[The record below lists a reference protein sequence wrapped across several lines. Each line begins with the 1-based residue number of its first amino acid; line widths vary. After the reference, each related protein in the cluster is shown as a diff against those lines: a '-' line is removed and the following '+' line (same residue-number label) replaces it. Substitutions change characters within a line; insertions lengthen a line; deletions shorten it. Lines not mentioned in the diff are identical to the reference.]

1 MPSQQV
7 DDQYIIAVNKHQCKK
22 RRTPKKQSVIR
33 SPVSK
38 SSPTMQRTAT
48 TRMRYTA
55 IPLRFCNE
63 STNNTNTSGASQ
75 RKNTT
80 IPITSSRAEVNASCI
95 FHSRDS
101 SRPTKKKE
109 RKKERGKQTPQRTDD
124 DDATPKKK
132 NKSWKFESSKRSEK
146 YRNYSRNLKESK
158 CKCTNTGRNA
168 KRTHCGV

>member
-1 MPSQQV
+1 MPSQQM

-48 TRMRYTA
+48 TRMKYTA
-55 IPLRFCNE
+55 IPLRFGNE
-63 STNNTNTSGASQ
+63 STNNTNASGASQ

-109 RKKERGKQTPQRTDD
+109 RKKGENKLHSVPTTTTQLQRRRTNRG
-124 DDATPKKK
+124 
-132 NKSWKFESSKRSEK
+132 
-146 YRNYSRNLKESK
+146 NLKARKE
-158 CKCTNTGRNA
+158 A
-168 KRTHCGV
+168 KDTEIIQGI